1 MFLTEVGDCRAHE
14 RLVGLRLLFS
24 DGGSLHDPLL
34 GLADL
39 FCDETLVARRLEA
52 SFALLSFL
60 RAPKDDLI
68 QLGLYSKTRCVVFAL
83 AVAHTILGPVE
94 LSDQG
99 V

>member
-1 MFLTEVGDCRAHE
+1 MFLTKVGDCRSHE

-24 DGGSLHDPLL
+24 DGGSLHESLL

-52 SFALLSFL
+52 SFALLSFFGT
-60 RAPKDDLI
+60 PKDLI
-68 QLGLYSKTRCVVFAL
+68 QLGLFSARCVVFAL